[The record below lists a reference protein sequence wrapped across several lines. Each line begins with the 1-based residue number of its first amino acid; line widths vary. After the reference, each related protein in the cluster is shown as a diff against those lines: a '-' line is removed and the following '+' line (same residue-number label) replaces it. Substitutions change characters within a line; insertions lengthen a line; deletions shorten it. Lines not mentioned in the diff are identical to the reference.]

1 MTEHSGRVLVV
12 DDEPAIRRF
21 LRTALTANGY
31 SVAEAA
37 SGLAA
42 NSVAISERPDIVL
55 LDLGLPDMDGIDVTR
70 LFRTWTRAPIIVISV
85 RGQEADKVAALDAG
99 ADDYLTKPF
108 GMEELLARMRVAM
121 RHAASD
127 AGEPVFVSG
136 ELVVDHAL
144 HEVRLNGRD
153 VQLTPTEFELLRA
166 LTRYPGRVLT
176 HRQLLREVWGP
187 GCDSEAH
194 MLRVNISN
202 LRRKVEPDPAKPRYI
217 RTEPGVGYRF
227 RSDP

>member
-1 MTEHSGRVLVV
+1 MS
-12 DDEPAIRRF
+12 PA
-21 LRTALTANGY
+21 
-31 SVAEAA
+31 
-37 SGLAA
+37 
-42 NSVAISERPDIVL
+42 
-55 LDLGLPDMDGIDVTR
+55 
-70 LFRTWTRAPIIVISV
+70 TWWWT
-85 RGQEADKVAALDAG
+85 
-99 ADDYLTKPF
+99 
-108 GMEELLARMRVAM
+108 LARR
-121 RHAASD
+121 
-127 AGEPVFVSG
+127 
-136 ELVVDHAL
+136 
-144 HEVRLNGRD
+144 EVRLNGRT

-217 RTEPGVGYRF
+217 RTEPGVGYRL